1 MKVSQLEVFRVERSR
16 TWKGKATLA
25 PKNQGKFGA
34 KTETLRR
41 PKFCSVSYFNL
52 LLYTIAF
59 LCFFMPKM
67 FFFIRKICLRL
78 KYS

>member
-1 MKVSQLEVFRVERSR
+1 MKMSQLEVFRVERSR
-16 TWKGKATLA
+16 TWKDKATLA

-34 KTETLRR
+34 KTESR

-59 LCFFMPKM
+59 VCFFMPKM
-67 FFFIRKICLRL
+67 FFFYLENM
-78 KYS
+78 SQT

>member
-34 KTETLRR
+34 KTESR

-59 LCFFMPKM
+59 VCFFMPKM
-67 FFFIRKICLRL
+67 FFFYLENM
-78 KYS
+78 SQT